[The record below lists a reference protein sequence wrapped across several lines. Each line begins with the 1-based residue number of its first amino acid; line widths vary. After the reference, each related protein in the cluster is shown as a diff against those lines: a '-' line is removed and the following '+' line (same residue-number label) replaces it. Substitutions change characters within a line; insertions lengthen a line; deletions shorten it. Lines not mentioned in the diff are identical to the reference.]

1 MIKPIK
7 LGAFLKYS
15 LCIFGTLVITS
26 SCKHKKKI
34 QKTEPP
40 PAVITTDTTNNKCHL
55 DFKSSK
61 TLTKYVK
68 ENELQYNWLY
78 LKSNVSTLFEGEDK
92 SFDAIVKLRNDSIM
106 LITLELLTIDFA
118 KVLITK
124 DSIKMVDY
132 YHHTYFKGD
141 FNFINNLLN
150 VDLDF
155 NVIQSVIIGN
165 SAEFSED
172 DEKLKPITDR
182 TNCHY
187 ILSTERK
194 RRLRKIEK
202 GEANLKKALQ
212 IITLN
217 PENYKIINNEFIEP
231 TANRSFNATYTNF
244 KTKDSIYAPHF
255 VNIDIKAEKDIN
267 IKIDYVRIDKNK
279 PQKINFNVPKSYE
292 PIKIP
297 QKQN

>member
-1 MIKPIK
+1 MIK
-7 LGAFLKYS
+7 FLQINTIFKIC
-15 LCIFGTLVITS
+15 LCFSVTTFALY

-34 QKTEPP
+34 LKTENFP
-40 PAVITTDTTNNKCHL
+40 ISSSDSTNNKCRL

-61 TLTKYVK
+61 TLTKHVK
-68 ENELQYNWLY
+68 ENELKYNWLF
-78 LKSNVSTLFEGEDK
+78 LKANVNTLFEGEDK
-92 SFDAIVKLRNDSIM
+92 GFDAKVKLKKDSIM
-106 LITLELLTIDFA
+106 LITIELLTIDFA

-132 YHHTYFKGD
+132 YHKQYFKGD

-150 VDLDF
+150 ADLDF

-172 DEKLKPITDR
+172 DEKLKPVTDR
-182 TNCHY
+182 ANCHY

-194 RRLRKIEK
+194 RRLHRIEK
-202 GEANLKKALQ
+202 GEIELKKALQ

-217 PENYKIINNEFIEP
+217 PDNYKIIKNEFIEP
-231 TANRSFNATYTNF
+231 SANRSFTASYSDF
-244 KTKDSIYAPHF
+244 KIKDSVYAPYT
-255 VNIDIKAEKDIN
+255 VDIDIKAEKNMN
-267 IKIDYVRIDKNK
+267 IKIEYVRIEKNK
-279 PQKINFNVPKSYE
+279 PQKINFNIPKSYE
-292 PIKIP
+292 PIKIQ

>member
-1 MIKPIK
+1 M
-7 LGAFLKYS
+7 LSY
-15 LCIFGTLVITS
+15 

-34 QKTEPP
+34 IKTE
-40 PAVITTDTTNNKCHL
+40 TTPIVASDTTNNKCRL

-61 TLTKYVK
+61 TLSKHVK

-78 LKSNVSTLFEGEDK
+78 LKSNVTTLFEGEDK
-92 SFDAIVKLRNDSIM
+92 SFDAKVKLRKDSIM
-106 LITLELLTIDFA
+106 LITLELLSIDFA

-132 YHHTYFKGD
+132 YHKQYFKGD
-141 FNFINNLLN
+141 FNYINNLLN
-150 VDLDF
+150 ADLDF

-165 SAEFSED
+165 SAEFSEE
-172 DEKLKPITDR
+172 DEKLKPVTDR

-202 GEANLKKALQ
+202 GEADLKKALQ

-217 PENYKIINNEFIEP
+217 PENFKIINNEFIEP
-231 TANRSFNATYTNF
+231 TTNRSFNAQYSDF
-244 KTKDSIYAPHF
+244 KIKDSVYAPYS
-255 VNIDIKAEKDIN
+255 VNIDIKAEKNMN
-267 IKIDYVRIDKNK
+267 IKIEYVRIEKNK
-279 PQKINFNVPKSYE
+279 PQKINFNIPKSYE
-292 PIKIP
+292 PIKLQ